1 MKRKMEVLGNQGAY
15 KDAKIIKKQLFQ
27 SQKEEKHK

>member
-15 KDAKIIKKQLFQ
+15 KDAKIIKKQLF
-27 SQKEEKHK
+27 